1 MVSVQFKFNKMKKER
16 GIFIFCPTFF
26 YRIMYQPRHHTHTHF
41 FLSQTVMN
49 GCCRYTDMVND
60 LATVGEDP
68 NQFNEFGEA
77 PLCVAAYKGQGMVVV
92 ELLQRDSII
101 VNIKGKHGRTP
112 LYIAAEEGHVFIVKC
127 LLSHSSIDVNSRYL
141 SVCSLI

>member
-1 MVSVQFKFNKMKKER
+1 
-16 GIFIFCPTFF
+16 
-26 YRIMYQPRHHTHTHF
+26 
-41 FLSQTVMN
+41 
-49 GCCRYTDMVND
+49 MVND